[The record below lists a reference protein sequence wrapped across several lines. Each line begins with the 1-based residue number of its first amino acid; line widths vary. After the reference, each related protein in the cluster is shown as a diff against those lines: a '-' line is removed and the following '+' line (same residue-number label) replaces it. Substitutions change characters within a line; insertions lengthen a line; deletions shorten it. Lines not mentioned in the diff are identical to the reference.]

1 MSTKSSIED
10 ENAENIKN
18 LERMIHM
25 KENNEIRLEEERNQY
40 EMMVFEQQKIIRLAL
55 ARIVPNKNI
64 RTKTQFCQVHLHL
77 FKFLYIFFA
86 YLYLGA
92 PIRDQRIREKV
103 LQIMN

>member
-1 MSTKSSIED
+1 MSSKYALQILKDAMSTKSSIED

-40 EMMVFEQQKIIRLAL
+40 EMMVFEQQRIIRLAL

-77 FKFLYIFFA
+77 FKFSIFF
-86 YLYLGA
+86 LL
-92 PIRDQRIREKV
+92 ICT
-103 LQIMN
+103 